1 MSDTTPTGPADP
13 GQPPS
18 QVPGNRAGKRL
29 TRSRDDRM
37 LGGVCGGLA
46 AYTGVDATVI
56 RLLAV
61 VGAILGFGSLV
72 LIYIAMW
79 ILVPEE

>member
-1 MSDTTPTGPADP
+1 MSDTTPTGPTGPQP
-13 GQPPS
+13 GQTPEPR
-18 QVPGNRAGKRL
+18 PARRL

-46 AYTGVDATVI
+46 AYTGVDATLI

-61 VGAILGFGSLV
+61 VGAVLGFGSLV
-72 LIYIAMW
+72 LIYVAMW

>member
-1 MSDTTPTGPADP
+1 MNDTTPTGPTDP
-13 GQPPS
+13 GQTPS
-18 QVPGNRAGKRL
+18 QASGRSGKRL

-46 AYTGVDATVI
+46 AYSGVDATVI